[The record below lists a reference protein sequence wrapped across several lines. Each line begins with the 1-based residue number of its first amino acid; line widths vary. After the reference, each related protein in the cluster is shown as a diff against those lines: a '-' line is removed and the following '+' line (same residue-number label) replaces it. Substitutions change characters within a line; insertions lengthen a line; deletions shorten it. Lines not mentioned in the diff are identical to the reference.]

1 MLSRGGQP
9 SDLSIRPL
17 VTFSSMCSSSQELG
31 DDGEKVLWPR
41 RGDRA
46 RRQEGPGQK
55 PDVGRERL
63 ELGRSLLLDSRPQ
76 LMSTAERWRHSG
88 NGKVAWRHRLD
99 KQEPEKSQIL
109 LDFLLLQSQ
118 RPGPS
123 ILPALGKGTGDKS
136 PARTSW

>member
-109 LDFLLLQSQ
+109 LDFLLLQSPETRALHPTCTGEGDRGQ
-118 RPGPS
+118 VPS
-123 ILPALGKGTGDKS
+123 QN
-136 PARTSW
+136 